1 MQNLGDIPQAV
12 IGSYL
17 VTLDDNG
24 RIKTDESRGVTNV
37 KYNPLGLPSSITM
50 GSEFTIIN
58 SYLSDGR
65 LINETM
71 REYYLAQVKRYDRV
85 TGDTIIVYMP
95 RLVSSV
101 SRRHLGDFII
111 EAGKNPRSYYDW
123 GYVEWLSDSTV
134 QYYYYE
140 RDHQGSVRTVRDAS
154 FGVVQSTAYTVS
166 GLPMTRIYS
175 GVGDHHLHTGKPWQ
189 DTGGLA
195 WYNNRARWYDPITMR
210 FLTPDPLADKYHD
223 ISPWAWCG
231 NNPLRYSDPSGKSI
245 FLNSRDELVLIQS
258 IVKPDERNFINSMSD
273 GFIDMEMMRLGAD
286 LLDNVSENYK
296 CLFEIVKDK
305 RVVEFSL
312 SEEKTAKLIDGTLV
326 TKEDIPFQFNDVIP
340 LDEYESDYSLAGSI
354 GWTFAPLSH
363 KWTRNDLNNRNQNPL
378 NKQFYSTS
386 DNYQIQINAFGLPFN
401 STYLQLVETAA
412 HELLGHLYLM
422 FIGADSLHGSS
433 FLVDPFILNR
443 SNEAVRYYETIP

>member
-1 MQNLGDIPQAV
+1 
-12 IGSYL
+12 
-17 VTLDDNG
+17 
-24 RIKTDESRGVTNV
+24 
-37 KYNPLGLPSSITM
+37 
-50 GSEFTIIN
+50 
-58 SYLSDGR
+58 
-65 LINETM
+65 
-71 REYYLAQVKRYDRV
+71 
-85 TGDTIIVYMP
+85 
-95 RLVSSV
+95 
-101 SRRHLGDFII
+101 
-111 EAGKNPRSYYDW
+111 
-123 GYVEWLSDSTV
+123 
-134 QYYYYE
+134 
-140 RDHQGSVRTVRDAS
+140 
-154 FGVVQSTAYTVS
+154 
-166 GLPMTRIYS
+166 
-175 GVGDHHLHTGKPWQ
+175 
-189 DTGGLA
+189 
-195 WYNNRARWYDPITMR
+195 
-210 FLTPDPLADKYHD
+210 
-223 ISPWAWCG
+223 
-231 NNPLRYSDPSGKSI
+231 
-245 FLNSRDELVLIQS
+245 
-258 IVKPDERNFINSMSD
+258 MSD

-340 LDEYESDYSLAGSI
+340 PDEYESDYSLAGSI
-354 GWTFAPLSH
+354 GWTLAPLSH